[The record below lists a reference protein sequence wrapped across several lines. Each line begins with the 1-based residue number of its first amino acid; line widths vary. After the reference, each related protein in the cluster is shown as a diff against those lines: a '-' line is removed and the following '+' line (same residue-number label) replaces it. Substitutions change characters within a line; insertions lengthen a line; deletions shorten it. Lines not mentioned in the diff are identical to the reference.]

1 MTASAPLL
9 AEALRGTFRAG
20 PVAPLLLPPALVA
33 SAEVTGAEA
42 LILRRTTVAPSETE
56 RFQSLELLR
65 RERWLVSLFSA
76 FDAHGIRAATFKG
89 WAIARLYGRPG
100 LRPVGD
106 VDLLVRPE
114 DLTHAR
120 SVLPRLQGESEVDL
134 QADLARYLPDRSV
147 EALLEASEEVP
158 VPGGHIRV
166 LGPAD
171 HLRLVCLHQL
181 HHGCWRPLWLCD
193 VAVLVEALPA
203 DFSWSAC
210 LAGSEHLSEGV
221 LSCVQLASE
230 WLGAR
235 PSVAPPA
242 STVPVWFERAVRRA
256 WARGYRPSP
265 ERLEGIS
272 WSRLPSALRARWPD
286 PLSSTLHLDAPFRG
300 VPRLPLQLLE
310 LLRRGSRHALRR
322 LRTRVP
328 ADPHAPHTP

>member
-1 MTASAPLL
+1 MD
-9 AEALRGTFRAG
+9 
-20 PVAPLLLPPALVA
+20 LPPVLLA

-42 LILRRTTVAPSETE
+42 LLRRRVTDAPSETE

-65 RERWLVSLFSA
+65 RERWLATLFSA
-76 FDAHGIRAATFKG
+76 FESHGIRAATFKG

-114 DLTHAR
+114 EIGHAR
-120 SVLPRLQGESEVDL
+120 QVLAGLPGETEVDL
-134 QADLARYLPDRSV
+134 QSNLSRYLPDRSV
-147 EALLEASEEVP
+147 DALLLASETVP
-158 VPGGHIRV
+158 VTGRTIRV
-166 LGPAD
+166 LGPSD

-193 VAVLVEALPA
+193 VAVLLEALPA

-210 LAGSEHLSEGV
+210 LAGSRHLGEGV
-221 LSCVQLASE
+221 LACVQLACE

-235 PSVAPPA
+235 P
-242 STVPVWFERAVRRA
+242 TVPPPSSGVPGWFERAVERA
-256 WARGYRPSP
+256 WAHGYRPTP
-265 ERLEGIS
+265 EPLEGIS
-272 WSRLPSALRARWPD
+272 WSRLPSALWARWPD

-310 LLRRGSRHALRR
+310 LLRRGSRHARR
-322 LRTRVP
+322 RFETWRA
-328 ADPHAPHTP
+328 ADAHTEHG